1 MSQDR
6 FTEVTKQ
13 SWFSRIGGAVMGV
26 VVGLVLFVLAFP
38 LLFWNEGRAVT
49 THKTLKEGGSIVV
62 SVASNSVD
70 ASNAGRLV
78 HVTGLADT
86 QAILK
91 DPVFGVSAKALKLK
105 RTVQMYQWKESSSS
119 ETTKKLGGGTETVT
133 EYQYSRE
140 WADRVVNSDNFKK
153 PDGHRNP
160 SSMAYSSTELTADSI
175 TLDAFKLSPSLINK
189 IDSFE
194 PLMVSADTPL
204 PKAIKGSGRVYD
216 AGFYIG
222 ADPTAAQ
229 VGDLRVQFAMVKP
242 VDVSVIAKQT
252 GNTFE
257 PYVAKA
263 RGSIELLQTGIHSAD
278 AMIQAAQTSNTMLT
292 WLLRLGGF
300 VCMMVGL
307 NLFLRPL
314 SVVADVVPIAG
325 TIVGAGAGIIA
336 FLVAAPASLITIAI
350 AWLFYR
356 PLIGIILIVIAVAL
370 TVTLRGKLKA
380 AKIAKATA

>member
-13 SWFSRIGGAVMGV
+13 SWFSRIGGAVIGV

-49 THKTLKEGGSIVV
+49 THKTLKEGGNIVV
-62 SVASNSVD
+62 SVASHSVD

-119 ETTKKLGGGTETVT
+119 DTTKKLGGGTETVT

-140 WADRVVNSDNFKK
+140 WADRVINSDNFKK

-160 SSMAYSSTELTADSI
+160 SSMAYSSTELNADSI
-175 TLDAFKLSPSLINK
+175 TLDAFKLSPSLVNK

-194 PLMVSADTPL
+194 PLLVSADTPV
-204 PKAIKGSGRVYD
+204 PKAIKESGRVYD

-222 ADPTAAQ
+222 ADPSDAQ
-229 VGDLRVQFAMVKP
+229 VGDLRVQFAVIKP
-242 VDVSVIAKQT
+242 LNVSVIARQT

-257 PYVAKA
+257 PYVGKA
-263 RGSIELLQTGIHSAD
+263 RGSIELLQTGTHSAD

-380 AKIAKATA
+380 AKMAKAIS

>member
-1 MSQDR
+1 
-6 FTEVTKQ
+6 
-13 SWFSRIGGAVMGV
+13 
-26 VVGLVLFVLAFP
+26 
-38 LLFWNEGRAVT
+38 
-49 THKTLKEGGSIVV
+49 
-62 SVASNSVD
+62 
-70 ASNAGRLV
+70 
-78 HVTGLADT
+78 
-86 QAILK
+86 
-91 DPVFGVSAKALKLK
+91 
-105 RTVQMYQWKESSSS
+105 
-119 ETTKKLGGGTETVT
+119 
-133 EYQYSRE
+133 
-140 WADRVVNSDNFKK
+140 
-153 PDGHRNP
+153 
-160 SSMAYSSTELTADSI
+160 
-175 TLDAFKLSPSLINK
+175 
-189 IDSFE
+189 
-194 PLMVSADTPL
+194 
-204 PKAIKGSGRVYD
+204 
-216 AGFYIG
+216 
-222 ADPTAAQ
+222 
-229 VGDLRVQFAMVKP
+229 MVKP

-263 RGSIELLQTGIHSAD
+263 RGSIELLQTGTHSAD